1 MKKQNIQGEKR
12 QRFSI
17 RKLTIG
23 TCSLLIGAYFLG
35 SAPMVA
41 AAENPQPE
49 AKSELV
55 IAKNEN
61 ASTSV
66 GDNNQT
72 VKPMD
77 KTVEKTENQ
86 VSKQEENAAV
96 TNINSSTVV
105 ANDAGKETIHK
116 ENVETKEKTEIVGVK
131 TDKVEKNTTPVETSN
146 STIPN
151 TATKQ
156 EVTTPI
162 QPAAP
167 TTEKSASSTE
177 KETTTQAKTIEWE
190 SVSKVKGTVKEVAED
205 GVRYNQLSSTTANNN
220 SDKEALFEKQGLKGD
235 EDGTVNID
243 LWFYERSEVE

>member
-23 TCSLLIGAYFLG
+23 TCSLLIGAYFLW
-35 SAPMVA
+35 SAHMVA
-41 AAENPQPE
+41 AAENPQTE

-61 ASTSV
+61 ASTSGV
-66 GDNNQT
+66 DNNQT

-105 ANDAGKETIHK
+105 SNDTGKETTHK
-116 ENVETKEKTEIVGVK
+116 
-131 TDKVEKNTTPVETSN
+131 
-146 STIPN
+146 
-151 TATKQ
+151 
-156 EVTTPI
+156 
-162 QPAAP
+162 
-167 TTEKSASSTE
+167 
-177 KETTTQAKTIEWE
+177 
-190 SVSKVKGTVKEVAED
+190 
-205 GVRYNQLSSTTANNN
+205 
-220 SDKEALFEKQGLKGD
+220 
-235 EDGTVNID
+235 
-243 LWFYERSEVE
+243 